1 MQQNENKEDAFKS
14 EELSASPQ
22 SKVRLIEI
30 HADCCFLKVVLPF
43 LTPVCTPSLFFNDTI
58 CKDQSKTRS
67 QKTPEN
73 IGGKKVD
80 QVPQC
85 IAKEEVSNCTII
97 IKLF

>member
-30 HADCCFLKVVLPF
+30 
-43 LTPVCTPSLFFNDTI
+43 LFFNVTI
-58 CKDQSKTRS
+58 CTDQSKTRS

-85 IAKEEVSNCTII
+85 IAKEGVSNCTII